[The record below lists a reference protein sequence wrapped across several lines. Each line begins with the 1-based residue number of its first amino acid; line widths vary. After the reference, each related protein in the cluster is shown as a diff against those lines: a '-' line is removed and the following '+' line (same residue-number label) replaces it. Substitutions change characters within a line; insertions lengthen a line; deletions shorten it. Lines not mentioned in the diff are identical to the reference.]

1 MSVGPKS
8 LEEAVE
14 MARASGCSLVR
25 FLYCDTSS
33 MIRGKATSISTFA
46 DRLSTGIGLVKGMMA
61 MNLLDQ
67 MQPDTG
73 LGATGEVRLLP
84 DLSTFSVLP
93 YVDSTASVLCDL
105 IQLDKT
111 PWNLCP
117 RSLLKS
123 QIESARAMGVSIQAA
138 FEPEFTLGFEVDGQF
153 KPIDR
158 GLCFSTEGMNRA
170 SRFIQ
175 RFAECLNRQGLGVEQ
190 YYPELGAGQHELSI
204 GHTDALRA
212 CDRQIMY
219 RETLKGVAV
228 ELGWEATLAP
238 KPFKDQAGN
247 GCHLH
252 LSAWDLNEE
261 NNLFSNS
268 QSQELSE
275 FGRQFVAGILNHLP
289 ALVCLTCPSV
299 NSYSRLKPG
308 SWSSAYV
315 CWGYENREAAVR
327 VPTVYWGKEKETSNI
342 EIKCVDS
349 SCNPYLALAAVIA
362 CGLDGVRKSMKPPV
376 AIVVDPGTMTE
387 EERIKQ
393 GIIRLP
399 ATLHEALVELETDVY
414 LMQTL
419 GSEMA
424 NTFISVKSSE
434 VSAFAHD
441 AEFETSYH
449 RARF

>member
-1 MSVGPKS
+1 MGTRSIEQTV
-8 LEEAVE
+8 EA
-14 MARASGCSLVR
+14 ARASGCSLVR

-33 MIRGKATSISTFA
+33 MIRGKATSISTLQ

-61 MNLLDQ
+61 MNILDQ

-84 DLSTFSVLP
+84 DLSTFSLLP
-93 YVDSTASVLCDL
+93 YVESTASVLCDL

-123 QIESARAMGVSIQAA
+123 QIESARAMGVVIQAA
-138 FEPEFTLGFEVDGQF
+138 FEPEFTLGFDVDGHF
-153 KPIDR
+153 RTVDR
-158 GLCFSTEGMNRA
+158 SLCFSTEGMNRGA
-170 SRFIQ
+170 RFIN
-175 RFAECLNRQGLGVEQ
+175 RFLDCLNRQGLGVEQ

-204 GHTDALRA
+204 RHSDALSA

-228 ELGWEATLAP
+228 EMGWEATLAP

-252 LSAWDLNEE
+252 LSAWDESAQK
-261 NNLFSNS
+261 NLLQSS
-268 QSQELSE
+268 SQELSE
-275 FGRQFVAGILNHLP
+275 FGKQFVAGILNHLP

-308 SWSSAYV
+308 NWSSAYV

-327 VPTVYWGKEKETSNI
+327 VPTVYWGKEMESSNI

-349 SCNPYLALAAVIA
+349 TCNPYLALAAIIA
-362 CGLDGVRKSMKPPV
+362 CGLDGVRKAMKPPV
-376 AIVVDPGTMTE
+376 PVSIDPGTMTE
-387 EERIKQ
+387 DERVKQ
-393 GIIRLP
+393 GISRLP

-414 LMQTL
+414 LMQML
-419 GSEMA
+419 GSELA
-424 NTFISVKSSE
+424 NTFISVKTSE

-441 AEFETSYH
+441 ADFETSYH
-449 RARF
+449 RARY

>member
-1 MSVGPKS
+1 MAPKS
-8 LEEAVE
+8 IEEAVE
-14 MARASGCSLVR
+14 LARASGSALVR

-33 MIRGKATSISTFA
+33 MIRGKATSLSTLK

-61 MNLLDQ
+61 MNMLDQ

-73 LGATGEVRLLP
+73 LGATGEVRLIP
-84 DLSTFSVLP
+84 DLATFSVLP
-93 YVDSTASVLCDL
+93 YVDATASVICDL

-117 RSLLKS
+117 RSFLKA
-123 QIESARAMGVSIQAA
+123 QIETARSMGVVIQAA
-138 FEPEFTLGFEVDGQF
+138 FEPEFSLGTDADGQF

-158 GLCFSTEGMNRA
+158 SLCFSTEGMNRGA
-170 SRFIQ
+170 RFIN
-175 RFAECLNRQGLGVEQ
+175 RFAECLERQGLKVEQ

-204 GHTDALRA
+204 AHADALKA
-212 CDRQIMY
+212 CDRHIMY
-219 RETLKGVAV
+219 RETLKGVAQ
-228 ELGWEATLAP
+228 EMGWEASLAP

-252 LSAWDLNEE
+252 LSCWDVNQEK
-261 NNLFSNS
+261 NLFQGDS
-268 QSQELSE
+268 QMSE
-275 FGRQFVAGILNHLP
+275 FGKQFVAGILLHLP
-289 ALVCLTCPSV
+289 ALVSLTCPSV
-299 NSYSRLKPG
+299 NSYRRLKPG

-327 VPTVYWGKEKETSNI
+327 VPTVYWGKEKESTNI

-349 SCNPYLALAAVIA
+349 SCNPYLAMAAVIA

-376 AIVVDPGTMTE
+376 AVTVDPQTMTE

-393 GIIRLP
+393 GITRLP
-399 ATLHEALVELETDVY
+399 TTLHEALVELETDVY
-414 LMQTL
+414 LMQAL
-419 GSEMA
+419 GNDMA
-424 NTFISVKSSE
+424 NTFISVKTSE

-441 AEFETSYH
+441 ADFETSYH

>member
-1 MSVGPKS
+1 MAPKS
-8 LEEAVE
+8 IEEAVE
-14 MARASGCSLVR
+14 LARASGSALIR

-33 MIRGKATSISTFA
+33 MIRGKATSLSTLK

-61 MNLLDQ
+61 MNMLDQ

-73 LGATGEVRLLP
+73 LGATGEVRLIP
-84 DLSTFSVLP
+84 DLATFSVLP
-93 YVDSTASVLCDL
+93 YVDATASVICDL

-117 RSLLKS
+117 RSFLKA
-123 QIESARAMGVSIQAA
+123 QIETARSMGVVIQAA
-138 FEPEFTLGFEVDGQF
+138 FEPEFSLGTDADGQF

-158 GLCFSTEGMNRA
+158 SLCFSTEGMNRGA
-170 SRFIQ
+170 RFIN
-175 RFAECLNRQGLGVEQ
+175 RFAECLERQGLKVEQ

-204 GHTDALRA
+204 AHADALKA
-212 CDRQIMY
+212 CDRHIMY
-219 RETLKGVAV
+219 RETLKGVAQ
-228 ELGWEATLAP
+228 EMGWEASLAP

-252 LSAWDLNEE
+252 LSCWDVNQEK
-261 NNLFSNS
+261 NLFQGDS
-268 QSQELSE
+268 QMSE
-275 FGRQFVAGILNHLP
+275 FGKQFVAGILLHLP
-289 ALVCLTCPSV
+289 ALVSLTCPSV
-299 NSYSRLKPG
+299 NSYRRLKPG

-327 VPTVYWGKEKETSNI
+327 VPTVYWGKEKESTNI

-349 SCNPYLALAAVIA
+349 SCNPYLAMAAVIA

-376 AIVVDPGTMTE
+376 AVTVDPQTMTE

-393 GIIRLP
+393 GITRLP
-399 ATLHEALVELETDVY
+399 TTLHEALVELETDVY
-414 LMQTL
+414 LMQAL
-419 GSEMA
+419 GNDMA
-424 NTFISVKSSE
+424 NTFISVKTSE

-441 AEFETSYH
+441 ADFETSYH